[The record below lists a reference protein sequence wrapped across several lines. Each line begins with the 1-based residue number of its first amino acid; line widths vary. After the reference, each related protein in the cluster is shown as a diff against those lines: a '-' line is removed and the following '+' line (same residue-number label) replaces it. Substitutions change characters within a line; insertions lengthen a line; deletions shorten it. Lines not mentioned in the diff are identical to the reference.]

1 MGRIPERSSPR
12 KEGAKAPPQRFAD
25 VGTILDSINDGVF
38 TVDADFRITSFNRAA
53 ETITGVSMRQAIGR
67 RCWEVFRADI
77 CEGQCAL
84 KQTIATSRPVVNKPI
99 RILTSAG
106 RGVPISVSTALL
118 RDGRGEVMGG
128 GETFRD
134 LSLVEELRREV
145 EGRHTFHDMI
155 SADHRMREIF
165 RLLPLIAQSG
175 STVLVTGESGT
186 GKELMARA
194 IHDLSPRRRAPLVAV
209 NCSALPDALLE
220 SELFGYVAGAFTD
233 ARRDRQGRLEAAQ
246 GGSLFLDE
254 IGDLSP
260 AVQVR
265 LLRVLQEKTFERLGS
280 NQTLRAD
287 VRFIAATHRDL
298 RREVEAGRFREDLF
312 YRLNVVQVAIP
323 PLRERREDVPLLVRH
338 FVARLNLLHGRAVQ
352 EPDAEAMEC
361 LMKHDWP
368 GNIRELENLIER
380 AVITSPEG
388 NLQIEIP
395 ALSGF
400 LPDQTLSLQELER
413 AYILK
418 VLEKSNWKVEGQG
431 GAAFHLGLNP
441 STLRFRMKKLHIDR
455 PPSR

>member
-1 MGRIPERSSPR
+1 MGGAARSELLRGGGP
-12 KEGAKAPPQRFAD
+12 KAPLQKFAD

-53 ETITGVSMRQAIGR
+53 ASITGVSVEQAIGR

-77 CEGQCAL
+77 CEGECAL

-106 RGVPISVSTALL
+106 KGVPISVSTALL
-118 RDGRGEVMGG
+118 KDGRGEVRGG
-128 GETFRD
+128 VETFRD
-134 LSLVEELRREV
+134 LSLLEELRREA
-145 EGRHTFHDMI
+145 EGRNTFHDMI
-155 SADHRMREIF
+155 STDHRMREIF
-165 RLLPLIAQSG
+165 QLLPLIAQSG

-194 IHDLSPRRRAPLVAV
+194 IHDLSPRRRGPLVAL
-209 NCSALPDALLE
+209 NCSALPDTLLE

-246 GGSLFLDE
+246 GGTLFLDE

-280 NQTLRAD
+280 NKTLRAD

-312 YRLNVVQVAIP
+312 YRLNVVQVALP
-323 PLRERREDVPLLVRH
+323 PLRERREDIPLLVRH

-361 LMKHDWP
+361 LMRHDWP
-368 GNIRELENLIER
+368 GNIRELENAIEHAFILSR
-380 AVITSPEG
+380 TGIISRSHLPEG
-388 NLQIEIP
+388 LRAGSAGVP
-395 ALSGF
+395 APSAEAGDLRRAEAA
-400 LPDQTLSLQELER
+400 LIRAALER
-413 AYILK
+413 HGGNRSAAARELGIHKTTLWRKLK
-418 VLEKSNWKVEGQG
+418 RQS
-431 GAAFHLGLNP
+431 P
-441 STLRFRMKKLHIDR
+441 S
-455 PPSR
+455 